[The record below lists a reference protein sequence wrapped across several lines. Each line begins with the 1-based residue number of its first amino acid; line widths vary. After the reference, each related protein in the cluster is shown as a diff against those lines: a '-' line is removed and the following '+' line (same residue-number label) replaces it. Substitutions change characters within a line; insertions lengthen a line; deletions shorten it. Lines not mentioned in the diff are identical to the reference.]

1 MSTEIS
7 IKQLPQ
13 ITEINNDDLLLVQT
27 PNATNTLLFSNF
39 VIGLD
44 NTTFSSTITQNS
56 TDIETLSSQIESLSS
71 DVDSLSGI
79 FRSDIDTL
87 STNLDT
93 LSTNLDTLSGVF
105 YNNTPTTITDT
116 FSGIPITINGTTF
129 NIIVSATA

>member
-56 TDIETLSSQIESLSS
+56 TDI
-71 DVDSLSGI
+71 
-79 FRSDIDTL
+79 
-87 STNLDT
+87 N
-93 LSTNLDTLSGVF
+93 TLSGVF
-105 YNNTPTTITDT
+105 YENDPVSITDT
-116 FSGIPITINGTTF
+116 ASGIPITINGTTY
-129 NIIVSATA
+129 NIIVSAAT

>member
-56 TDIETLSSQIESLSS
+56 TDIETLSSQIKSLSS

-93 LSTNLDTLSGVF
+93 LSGVF
-105 YNNTPTTITDT
+105 YNNTPTTITDS

>member
-56 TDIETLSSQIESLSS
+56 TDIQ
-71 DVDSLSGI
+71 
-79 FRSDIDTL
+79 
-87 STNLDT
+87 T

-105 YNNTPTTITDT
+105 YGNTPTTITDS
-116 FSGIPITINGTTF
+116 FSGISITINGTTF

>member
-39 VIGLD
+39 IIGLD

-56 TDIETLSSQIESLSS
+56 TDIQTLSTTIDGLSS
-71 DVDSLSGI
+71 DIDSLSGI

-93 LSTNLDTLSGVF
+93 LSGVF
-105 YNNTPTTITDT
+105 YDNTPTTITDT